1 MREKILNKIHE
12 LEWKNNV
19 RSLEII
25 EFLKWLLADL
35 PEEKKVEKIEK
46 VVEVKL
52 PEEEEVKVAPK
63 RKIVFRKKK

>member
-1 MREKILNKIHE
+1 MREKILAKIHE

-25 EFLKWLLADL
+25 WFLKELLDEL

-46 VVEVKL
+46 VIKVDL
-52 PEEEEVKVAPK
+52 EEAEETKKAPK
-63 RKIVFRKKK
+63 RKITFKKKK

>member
-1 MREKILNKIHE
+1 MREKILNKIQE
-12 LEWKNNV
+12 LRWKNNL
-19 RSLEII
+19 RSLEVI
-25 EFLKWLLADL
+25 EFLEWLLADL

-63 RKIVFRKKK
+63 RKITFKKKK